1 MAPLFDETS
10 QEFLE
15 YLLKQV
21 SCDYKIDFN
30 DMKKRYMTQPPVEDN
45 DVLFRNILQRHVVEE
60 TVVPLSK
67 MKKTVEFVVPLS
79 KMKKSDL
86 VKECTSLGMSTS
98 GSVVELKNRIKKKRV
113 ASGIKTTRGN
123 SKKKIKKII
132 PVHNHKIC
140 TDLRPD
146 CPLCQS
152 HGNVMCKS
160 VIEYEMIN

>member
-1 MAPLFDETS
+1 MASLFDETS

-15 YLLKQV
+15 HILKLV
-21 SCDYKIDFN
+21 SCDYKIDLN
-30 DMKKRYMTQPPVEDN
+30 DMKKRYSSN
-45 DVLFRNILQRHVVEE
+45 DIILHKQVVEE
-60 TVVPLSK
+60 ESLY
-67 MKKTVEFVVPLS
+67 KKTTESVVPLS

-86 VKECTSLGMSTS
+86 IKECTSLGMSTS

-132 PVHNHKIC
+132 PVHNHEIC
-140 TDLRPD
+140 IDLRSD

-152 HGNVMCKS
+152 HGNVMCINA
-160 VIEYEMIN
+160 IEYEMIN